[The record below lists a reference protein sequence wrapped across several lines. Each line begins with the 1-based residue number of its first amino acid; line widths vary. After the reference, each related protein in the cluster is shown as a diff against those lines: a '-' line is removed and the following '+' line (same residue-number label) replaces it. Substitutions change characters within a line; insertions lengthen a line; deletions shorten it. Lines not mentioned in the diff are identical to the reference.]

1 MGDFKRNSTGTPY
14 VSDPVAR
21 TAAGKPRMVLYSRP
35 SGFTKQIENTYNLQ
49 KWSERKIVTGLAH
62 AAADPLASDVVSK
75 LLQAIREPH
84 DAEHADT
91 CADTVIA
98 KAKEFARSSLAADRG
113 TWVHRL
119 TELVDAGLP
128 VDGHAAEGHA
138 LGIDDACQA
147 RLAAEWTGL
156 LDGHGL
162 EVLATELPVVNDE
175 FRTAGTLDRVV
186 RLRSQL
192 TFATA
197 DGELVELPAGTVMV
211 LDLKTG
217 NLTSLHWWNNY
228 ASQVFLYASSVG
240 YDCDANVRQPLPWPV
255 DQRWGLLAH
264 VDARA
269 AIDGDDGISRL
280 LLVDLEAG
288 RHACELAA
296 QAKAWSQRQGVFGSL
311 HAVAAPADF
320 PPAVAQPG
328 AGTEP
333 ACRPGAHLTPQ
344 QQKAVVPAVDDGP
357 DTRSAKDWVDLQ
369 SRYED
374 LAASGKDFLKHL
386 MRESTQSGVSWHR
399 KERTSDRRW
408 HLYDA
413 AISLA
418 EHRYDVDWSCETLRA
433 LVAHVVE
440 ADWPLYPSLKTG
452 HIFGS
457 LTADEA
463 RRLAAAVR
471 DLEAGAFVA
480 DLTRDVLELRRAA

>member
-1 MGDFKRNSTGTPY
+1 MADFKRNTTGTPY
-14 VSDPVAR
+14 VADPDR
-21 TAAGKPRMVLYSRP
+21 RNKDGRPRMVLYSRP

-49 KWSERKIVTGLAH
+49 KWSERKIVAGIAH
-62 AAADPLASDVVSK
+62 ASADPLASHEVSR
-75 LLQAIREPH
+75 LLQAIREPL

-113 TWVHRL
+113 TWVHKL
-119 TELVDAGLP
+119 TELVDAGQP
-128 VDGHAAEGHA
+128 VDDHAAEGRA

-147 RLAAEWTGL
+147 RLVAEWAGL
-156 LDGHGL
+156 LDSHGL
-162 EVLATELPVVNDE
+162 EVLATELAVVNDE
-175 FRTAGTLDRVV
+175 FRTAGTLDRMV
-186 RLRSQL
+186 RLRTAL

-197 DGELVELPAGTVMV
+197 DGEVVELPAGTVMV

-217 NLTSLHWWNNY
+217 ALTSLHWWNNY
-228 ASQVFLYASSVG
+228 SAQIYLYASSVG
-240 YDCDANVRQPLPWPV
+240 YDCDNDVRKPLPWPV
-255 DQRWGLLAH
+255 DQRWGLVAH
-264 VDARA
+264 LDART
-269 AIDGDDGISRL
+269 AIEGGDDIARL
-280 LLVDLEAG
+280 LLVDLDAG
-288 RHACELAA
+288 RHACTLAA
-296 QAKAWSQRQGVFGSL
+296 AAKDWSQRKGVFASFVS
-311 HAVAAPADF
+311 AAAAP
-320 PPAVAQPG
+320 PAAVQPG

-344 QQKAVVPAVDDGP
+344 QQRSVVPAVDDGP
-357 DTRSAKDWVDLQ
+357 DTRSAKDWIDLQ

-374 LAASGKDFLKHL
+374 LPATGKDFLKHL
-386 MRESTQSGVSWHR
+386 MRESTQCGVSWHR

-433 LVAHVVE
+433 LVAHVVD

-457 LTADEA
+457 LDADEA
-463 RRLAAAVR
+463 ARLATAVR